1 MKKLVISL
9 MTVLVAVALLI
20 APELTYEAKA
30 FTEEE
35 VAWIEEAQGVLE
47 GILEQKDVLALVYLT
62 DEYHIRSTASPDS
75 ETVTTVNSGQTV
87 HIVGMEMTDEYVP
100 WIRVEFSK
108 QDVEYTGYIER
119 NYLAC
124 SDEMFLQWEMEYGMN
139 PGAYM
144 TMFTLGETEERVYE
158 DIKQFPDSYQ
168 GALTALKEAHPN
180 WVFVKMDTGLAWDTV
195 VAEELYGGR
204 SLVPTSLSGA
214 LQEGNYSKSWA
225 YATEEALEYYLD
237 PRNGLTE
244 SGIFQFEQ
252 LTFNASYHEACETAL
267 QSFLNNTFMSGNV
280 PGWVPADR
288 EGTYAYA
295 FWVIGKDMNIS
306 PFHLASRVYQEQ
318 GQGTSPLISGTY
330 PGFEGYYNYFNIGAS
345 GSTDKAVIESGLT
358 YAQTATPPWDSHYLA
373 LHFGAKVLGANY
385 ISKGQDTLYLQKFD
399 VDDSNSGMYWHQY
412 MQNICAPSSEAK
424 SIRKLYEE
432 VGALDNVFVFKIP
445 VYENMPESCP
455 LPTVSDRVIVG
466 ETAGYTDATI
476 WLDGVAYAAEKR
488 NGFYIAHATN
498 MEAKTAVMYEYNEAG
513 TPVGMKVWSL
523 SSDGVS
529 YKATELTELEDLLT
543 YHGFSVRIT
552 GKSGIRYKSGIDAN
566 TKSALLNGGLSGYTL
581 KEYGNLV
588 MVNDNRA
595 QYPMIKGGEKVI
607 LGMSYG
613 YDANGN
619 LVDTVYETVSGRQRF
634 TSVLVG
640 LPSEQYK
647 TAFAFRGYAV
657 LTKDNQDVIIY
668 GPIMYRSIYQLA
680 EQALSMNLY
689 EEGSAAKVFL
699 QQLIVDG
706 DNAMGAIIDSGD
718 AN

>member
-1 MKKLVISL
+1 MKKFVIGL
-9 MTVLVAVALLI
+9 MTVLAVGALLG
-20 APELTYEAKA
+20 APKLTYEAKA

-35 VAWIEEAQGVLE
+35 TAWIEEAQGVLQD
-47 GILEQKDVLALVYLT
+47 ILEVKDVLALVYLT
-62 DEYHIRSTASPDS
+62 DEYKIKSEASAWSSP
-75 ETVTTVNSGQTV
+75 VTTVNSGQSV
-87 HIVGMEMTDEYVP
+87 HIVGMEMTNEYEP
-100 WIRVEFSK
+100 WIQVEFSK
-108 QDVEYTGYIER
+108 QDVSYTGYIER
-119 NYLAC
+119 SYLAC
-124 SDEMFLQWEMEYGMN
+124 SDELFLQWEMEYGMN
-139 PGAYM
+139 PGAYAA
-144 TMFTLGETEERVYE
+144 MFALGEPSEQTYP
-158 DIKQFPDSYQ
+158 DIEQFPESYQ
-168 GALTALKEAHPN
+168 AALITLKEAHPN
-180 WVFVKMDTGLAWDTV
+180 WVFVKMDTGLEWNTV

-204 SLVPTSLSGA
+204 SLIPTSLSGA

-252 LTFNASYHEACETAL
+252 LTFNASYHETCETAL
-267 QSFLNNTFMSGNV
+267 QSFLGNTFMKGTV
-280 PGWVPADR
+280 PGWTPSGK

-330 PGFEGYYNYFNIGAS
+330 PGFEGCYNYFNIGAS

-358 YAQTATPPWDSHYLA
+358 YAKTATPPWDSHYLA

-445 VYENMPESCP
+445 VYENMPEACP
-455 LPTVSDRVIVG
+455 LPTQSDRVILDVA
-466 ETAGYTDATI
+466 EGYKDAII
-476 WLDGVAYAAEKR
+476 WLDGVSYTAEKR
-488 NGFYIAHATN
+488 NGYYITHAADMN
-498 MEAKTAVMYEYNEAG
+498 AKTAVMYEYNESG
-513 TPVGMKVWSL
+513 TPIGMKVWSL

-529 YKATELTELEDLLT
+529 YKATEVKELEDLLT

-552 GKSGIRYKSGIDAN
+552 GKSGIRYKSGIAAE
-566 TKSALLNGGLSGYTL
+566 TKNALVNGGLAGYTL

-613 YDANGN
+613 YDSNGN
-619 LVDTVYETVSGRQRF
+619 LVDTVYETVDGRQRF

-640 LPSEQYK
+640 LPSAQYK
-647 TAFAFRGYAV
+647 TAFAFRGYVV

-689 EEGSAAKVFL
+689 EEGSAAKLFL

-706 DNAMGAIIDSGD
+706 DNAAATIDGSGD

>member
-1 MKKLVISL
+1 MKKYVISV
-9 MTVLVAVALLI
+9 MTVLVAIALLI
-20 APELTYEAKA
+20 APGLAYEAKA

-35 VAWIEEAQGVLE
+35 AAWIEEAQGVLAD
-47 GILEQKDVLALVYLT
+47 ILAEKDVLALVYLT
-62 DEYHIRSTASPDS
+62 DEYKVRSEASTWS
-75 ETVTTVNSGQTV
+75 SKVTTVNSGQTV
-87 HIVGMEMTDEYVP
+87 HIVGMEMTTDYES
-100 WIRVEFSK
+100 WILVEFSK
-108 QDVEYTGYIER
+108 QDVSYTGYIER
-119 NYLAC
+119 SYLAC
-124 SDEMFLQWEMEYGMN
+124 SDELFLQWEMEYGMN
-139 PGAYM
+139 PGAYA
-144 TMFTLGETEERVYE
+144 TMFALGENEEQVYA
-158 DIKQFPDSYQ
+158 DIEQFPESYQ
-168 GALTALKEAHPN
+168 SALTALKETHPN
-180 WVFVKMDTGLAWDTV
+180 WVFVKMDTGLEWDTV
-195 VAEELYGGR
+195 VKEELYGGR

-225 YATEEALEYYLD
+225 FATEEALEYYLD

-252 LTFNASYHEACETAL
+252 LTFNASYHETCETAL
-267 QSFLNNTFMSGNV
+267 QSFLDNTFMKGNV
-280 PGWVPADR
+280 PEWTPSDR

-295 FWVIGKDMNIS
+295 FWVIGKAMDIS

-318 GQGTSPLISGTY
+318 GKGTSPLISGTY

-358 YAQTATPPWDSHYLA
+358 YAKTATPPWDTHYYA
-373 LHFGAKVLGANY
+373 LHFGAKTLGANY

-399 VDDSNSGMYWHQY
+399 VDDSNNGMYWHQY

-445 VYENMPESCP
+445 VYKNMPAACP
-455 LPTVSDRVIVG
+455 LPTTSDRVILG
-466 ETAGYTDATI
+466 AADGYNDATI
-476 WLDGVAYAAEKR
+476 WLDGIAYAAEKR
-488 NGFYIAHATN
+488 NGYYIAHAADMN
-498 MEAKTAVMYEYNEAG
+498 AKTAVMYEYNDAG
-513 TPVGMKVWSL
+513 TPIGMKVWSL

-529 YKATELTELEDLLT
+529 YKATELTGLEDLLT
-543 YHGFSVRIT
+543 YHGFSIRIT
-552 GKSGIRYKSGIDAN
+552 GKAGIRYKSGIDTI
-566 TKSALLNGGLSGYTL
+566 TKNALINGGISGYSL

-588 MVNDNRA
+588 MVNDNRTK
-595 QYPMIKGGEKVI
+595 YPMIKGGEKVI

-613 YDANGN
+613 HDANGN
-619 LVDTVYETVSGRQRF
+619 LVDTVYETTNGRQRF

-640 LPSEQYK
+640 LPSAQYK

-689 EEGSAAKVFL
+689 AEGSAAKLFL
-699 QQLIVDG
+699 QKLIVDG
-706 DNAMGAIIDSGD
+706 DNPTMGSVSSGD